1 MNFRRYAALGALWA
15 IPVAGMQVASGVGAD
30 PSASA
35 SSRAAASNAPPPP
48 IVPYAWAGPYA
59 WRLPNGYVWP
69 ADLEGCRSW
78 QQVEAFSPQY
88 KVNWP
93 PLTHFRITP
102 VRWTELVTAA
112 RGLRSTNIAGDDPGL
127 SLAVP
132 WLAQELHLRLNF
144 AYDLFSAALL
154 TIGFAASALGFLAL
168 TPALKPRLVAI
179 AAIAG
184 VVLLAAHIGDVYV
197 ILGMLPLAFVFWVI
211 LAPRRRSLLLFI
223 VVGAAVGLASP
234 LANLVRSHSGTCLLL
249 FVVVIWGLAHGTPTA
264 PRLVGLGTVALCF
277 MLSWAFCTKVL
288 AVRDLLFLRN
298 HITKAT
304 VINQKHVFWHSVYIG
319 LGYVSN
325 GVVPIYGDEI
335 AVAKVC
341 TIDPNAD
348 FASPAYERV
357 LRTATLDL
365 IRTQPG
371 LIGRNLLR
379 KSMRVLL
386 YLLLFGS
393 VGWVSLL
400 FRSLVWPV
408 DTAFFA
414 AMAINS
420 AVGLLVIPS
429 QQYLFGLI
437 TYAVL
442 FSAMSFLLAF
452 ERSTNTLDVSYVMVK
467 ITKPVGR
474 GVEGPWKLFAT
485 NAPRGPSK

>member
-78 QQVEAFSPQY
+78 QQVEAFSSQY

-132 WLAQELHLRLNF
+132 WLAPELHLRLNF

-179 AAIAG
+179 AALAG
-184 VVLLAAHIGDVYV
+184 VVLLAAHIGAVYV

-304 VINQKHVFWHSVYIG
+304 VINQKHAFWHSVYIG
-319 LGYVSN
+319 
-325 GVVPIYGDEI
+325 
-335 AVAKVC
+335 
-341 TIDPNAD
+341 
-348 FASPAYERV
+348 
-357 LRTATLDL
+357 
-365 IRTQPG
+365 
-371 LIGRNLLR
+371 
-379 KSMRVLL
+379 
-386 YLLLFGS
+386 
-393 VGWVSLL
+393 
-400 FRSLVWPV
+400 
-408 DTAFFA
+408 
-414 AMAINS
+414 
-420 AVGLLVIPS
+420 
-429 QQYLFGLI
+429 
-437 TYAVL
+437 
-442 FSAMSFLLAF
+442 
-452 ERSTNTLDVSYVMVK
+452 
-467 ITKPVGR
+467 
-474 GVEGPWKLFAT
+474 
-485 NAPRGPSK
+485 